1 MTEIV
6 GMIEVVIEEAEI
18 EMAAEDL
25 TDTNLQGK
33 EEGTIEVTLKIISK
47 FFWGE
52 IFFISTT
59 DKL

>member
-1 MTEIV
+1 MIEIV

-33 EEGTIEVTLKIISK
+33 EEGTIEVILQIISN
-47 FFWGE
+47 FFWDL
-52 IFFISTT
+52 ICLFS
-59 DKL
+59 